1 MSSRV
6 VVIGSANT
14 DLVVRVASLP
24 RPGETVLGGTFA
36 SVGGGKGANQA
47 VAAARAGAT
56 VTFVAMLGHDELG
69 DAALAAY
76 QADGIDTSFIGRAAG
91 SPSGVA
97 LILVDAAG
105 ENCIAVASGANDLLR
120 PADIDA
126 ARDVIAAADVVLAQ
140 LEIPLETL
148 RHAVNVAAAAGRRV
162 ILNPAPAR
170 PLDAELLARVSVI
183 TPNETEAEALTGIV
197 VADEEQAVIAAT
209 RLRALGP
216 AAVLTLGRRGCLVA
230 DDGAPR
236 LIAGHDVVPVDTVA
250 AGDVFSGSLAVALA
264 EGRDLAA
271 AAAFANAAAAI
282 SVTRHGA
289 QASAPTRRE
298 IEARMSL
305 GPVTQRAHAGLSQA
319 GSR

>member
-47 VAAARAGAT
+47 VAAARAGGA
-56 VTFVAMLGHDELG
+56 VTFVAMLGQDELG

-76 QADGIDTSFIGRAAG
+76 RAEGIDTSFIGRVAG
-91 SPSGVA
+91 CPSGVA

-105 ENCIAVASGANDLLR
+105 ENCIAVASGANDRLR

-126 ARDVIAAADVVLAQ
+126 AREAIAGADVVLVQ
-140 LEIPLETL
+140 LEIPLETI
-148 RHAVNVAAAAGRRV
+148 RRAVDVAAAAGRRV

-197 VADEEQAVIAAT
+197 VADEAQAAIAAE
-209 RLRALGP
+209 RLRAFGP

-230 DDGAPR
+230 DGGAPR
-236 LIAGHDVVPVDTVA
+236 LIAGHDVTPVDTVA
-250 AGDVFSGSLAVALA
+250 AGDVFNGSLAVALA
-264 EGRDLAA
+264 EGHDLAA
-271 AAAFANAAAAI
+271 AADFANTAAAI

-289 QASAPTRRE
+289 QASAPSRRE
-298 IEARMSL
+298 IEDRVSP
-305 GPVTQRAHAGLSQA
+305 GHGVRREWAGASPA
-319 GSR
+319 GRR